1 LSAFFQ
7 SGRKK
12 KYSEDMNGQKRV
24 EDSLLSD
31 LLLDLTAAASIDFDT
46 GVNLNEFIET
56 SQDTST
62 GDTS

>member
-1 LSAFFQ
+1 
-7 SGRKK
+7 
-12 KYSEDMNGQKRV
+12 MNGQKRV